1 VALTPMVVGGA
12 ILVSYLRGG
21 RFSRIAAADLRAT
34 WLLFV
39 GMFLQIGLD
48 AAAVRGLLEGS
59 AGYALILVS
68 QLLVL
73 VWCGLN
79 WWRPGMLLV
88 VLGLALNA
96 VVMAANGAMPV
107 DPEAIA
113 ALGIPGAEV
122 PPGKHVLMT
131 EATRLAI
138 LADIWPLP
146 PVRTI
151 ISIGDVVL
159 AAGLVPLVHHLM
171 TYRTPVERRGGLRR
185 EPHESAPVG

>member
-1 VALTPMVVGGA
+1 VALTPIVVGGA

-21 RFSRIAAADLRAT
+21 RLSRLAGADLRAT

-39 GMFLQIGLD
+39 GVGLQVSLD
-48 AAAVRGLLEGS
+48 LAATRGLLEGT
-59 AGYALILVS
+59 AGWLVLLAS
-68 QLLVL
+68 QVLVL

-88 VLGLALNA
+88 VLGLFLNA
-96 VVMAANGAMPV
+96 LVIGANGAMPV
-107 DPEAIA
+107 DPDAIA
-113 ALGIPGAEV
+113 ALGIAGAEV
-122 PPGKHVLMT
+122 PPGKHELLT

-171 TYRTPVERRGGLRR
+171 TYRPPVERRGGVRGDHR
-185 EPHESAPVG
+185 TTSPAG